1 LEGYT
6 AAYVGVVR
14 RALARPGLVLVAAIA
29 VLVGSYTLYSVL
41 GRGVEFFPQV
51 EPSQAMLNIHARG
64 DLSVLERDLLVREVE
79 ARILDMPEFET
90 VYARSGVGFG
100 GETEEDIVGRIQ
112 LRYVDGTERR
122 PSEEILR
129 DVRRRTADLAGVMI
143 EPEEQESGIT
153 SGKPIQLELRS
164 REPERLPA
172 AVARIRQGMDEIG
185 GLVDVTDSRPIPGID
200 WRLEVDRELAAR

>member
-1 LEGYT
+1 
-6 AAYVGVVR
+6 
-14 RALARPGLVLVAAIA
+14 
-29 VLVGSYTLYSVL
+29 
-41 GRGVEFFPQV
+41 
-51 EPSQAMLNIHARG
+51 
-64 DLSVLERDLLVREVE
+64 
-79 ARILDMPEFET
+79 
-90 VYARSGVGFG
+90 

-112 LRYVDGTERR
+112 LRYVDWTERR

-172 AVARIRQGMDEIG
+172 TVARIRQGMDEIG
-185 GLVDVTDSRPIPGID
+185 GLVDVTDSRLIAGID
-200 WRLEVDRELAAR
+200 WRLEVDREVAARFGADITAVGSAIQLVTNGILIGDYRPNDADVEVDIRVRFPEA